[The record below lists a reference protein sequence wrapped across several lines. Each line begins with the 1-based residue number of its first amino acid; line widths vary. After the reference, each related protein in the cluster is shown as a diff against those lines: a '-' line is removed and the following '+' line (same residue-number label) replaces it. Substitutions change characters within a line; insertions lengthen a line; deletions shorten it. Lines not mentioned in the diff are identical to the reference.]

1 VKVWVNCAFTMR
13 SGAPETVRCSPFS
26 STMLEMKAGDSV
38 SFDTPRN
45 ATGFCHGSGVSFWTC
60 ENAMD
65 RNIPLGK
72 GECRGKNRQSG
83 WMTEQWNAPVAVKPT
98 WRKTTKRKQIME
110 VRALTKN
117 VRISPEKARHVSRL
131 IQGKSVVEALA
142 IVELSPRK
150 AAALIGKT
158 LRSAIANAENN
169 CDVNRKALTVKAALV
184 SPGPII
190 RRFRPKARGSA
201 GRIRKRTSHVEVVL
215 TDI

>member
-1 VKVWVNCAFTMR
+1 
-13 SGAPETVRCSPFS
+13 
-26 STMLEMKAGDSV
+26 MLEMNTGNSV
-38 SFDTPRN
+38 SRVSVLRSKQPEFSGREPCSVRN
-45 ATGFCHGSGVSFWTC
+45 VRKRFPAA
-60 ENAMD
+60 ENA
-65 RNIPLGK
+65 
-72 GECRGKNRQSG
+72 SG
-83 WMTEQWNAPVAVKPT
+83 RVFSVKPSGMKSGRPYGGNAPAVMMRLGEKNE
-98 WRKTTKRKQIME
+98 RKQIME

-131 IQGKSVVEALA
+131 IQGKSVAEALA
-142 IVELSPRK
+142 IVDLSPRK

-201 GRIRKRTSHVEVVL
+201 GRIRKRTSHMEVIL
-215 TDI
+215 TDN